1 MDGGDVF
8 GGLRFGLEPCHQLL
22 PGVLKL
28 NGGVVSRDGDG
39 GAQAA
44 PDVLIELGRPLQ
56 AGPDRGGDA
65 LVELRGLVGAHH
77 ELHSTDTDQCQQKY
91 GEGIFQPTESLFKIF
106 HGFPQKNKN
115 SSFQLRQKRLYYK

>member
-1 MDGGDVF
+1 MDGS
-8 GGLRFGLEPCHQLL
+8 
-22 PGVLKL
+22 
-28 NGGVVSRDGDG
+28 VVSRDGDG

-44 PDVLIELGRPLQ
+44 PDVLIELGRLLQ